1 MTLELVLKQRE
12 NEERGGGGRVTVG
25 RAARVS
31 GICIVG
37 TW

>member
-12 NEERGGGGRVTVG
+12 NEERGGGRVTVG